1 MNSEIKEKM
10 KNIDGNI
17 IVNGDIQSGK
27 TTNLIFNSV
36 DSIIDKNESLLV
48 VDSKEEYLNN
58 YFAKLKEKG
67 YNIIILNLREL
78 DKSVGWNPL
87 EYPYSLYKNGNKDK
101 AVEEIQNI
109 GNVIFREDVNT
120 DPFWCKTSA
129 DFFTGITLGLFED
142 GKKEEINFNS
152 INCMFNG
159 MDTKYGLE
167 DYTTNYFKL
176 KDSNSSAYNFASST
190 FLAPRET
197 KGSILSVA
205 RQKLRLLTSRE
216 KLSILLSNTTFDM
229 KEIVNKPT
237 ALFIINKD
245 ENTYINLVATL
256 FIEQVYNYLF
266 DIKEKN
272 RFNFILDNF
281 DSLSNFNDLSNMIG
295 AGITRNM
302 RFVIGTRYKEKLL
315 STFGDYIL
323 RLVTNIDVKSKNI
336 EITRN
341 GEKNSYSYEPI
352 YVNISNNDITY
363 RTLSINPINTFDVI
377 KYVQEKKGECLFDS
391 IDNNKLPIPP
401 ISNDLPPVPNV
412 DELIKSIDKKIEELT
427 LEEETEKL
435 FNNND
440 DYFKSDLEQF
450 KTE

>member
-27 TTNLIFNSV
+27 TTNLIFNTI
-36 DSIIDKNESLLV
+36 DSIIEKKESLLI

-58 YFAKLKEKG
+58 YFTKLKDEG
-67 YNIIILNLREL
+67 YNIIILNLRDL

-87 EYPYSLYKNGNKDK
+87 EYPYSLYKSGNRDK
-101 AVEEIQNI
+101 AIEEVQNI
-109 GNVIFREDVNT
+109 GNIIFREDVSN

-142 GKKEEINFNS
+142 GKKDEINFNS
-152 INCMFNG
+152 INGMFNG
-159 MDTKYGLE
+159 MDSKYGLE

-176 KDSNSSAYNFASST
+176 KGAASSAYNFASST
-190 FLAPRET
+190 FLAPKET

-205 RQKLRLLTSRE
+205 RQKLRLLVSRE

-229 KEIVNKPT
+229 KEIVDKPT
-237 ALFIINKD
+237 AIFVISRD
-245 ENTYINLVATL
+245 ENTSINLVATL
-256 FIEQVYNYLF
+256 FIEQIYNYLF
-266 DIKEKN
+266 FIKEKN

-295 AGITRNM
+295 AGISRNM

-315 STFGDYIL
+315 SIFGDYIL
-323 RLVTNIDVKSKNI
+323 RLVTNIDVKSNSI

-341 GEKNSYSYEPI
+341 GEKNSYSYAPI
-352 YVNISNNDITY
+352 YVNISNIDITY
-363 RTLSINPINTFDVI
+363 PILNINQINTFDII
-377 KYVQEKKGECLFDS
+377 KYVQEKKGECLFDN
-391 IDNNKLPIPP
+391 IDNNKLPKSP
-401 ISNDLPPVPNV
+401 ISSDLPPVPNV
-412 DELIKSIDKKIEELT
+412 DDLIKRIDKKIEELT
-427 LEEETEKL
+427 LKEETEKL
-435 FNNND
+435 FNSDN